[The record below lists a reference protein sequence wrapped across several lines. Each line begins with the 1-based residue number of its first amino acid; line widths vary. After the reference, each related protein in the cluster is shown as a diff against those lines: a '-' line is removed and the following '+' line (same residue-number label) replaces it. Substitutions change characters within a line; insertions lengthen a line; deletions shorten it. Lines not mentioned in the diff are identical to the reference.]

1 MEERQPMDKMDS
13 REGREGREERLRR
26 MMREH
31 GDSLVRSCALILKD
45 ASLAEDAVQESFVKA
60 WKALP
65 RFREECSELS
75 WLTRIC
81 INTCRD
87 YQRGFWFRRVD
98 RRKQPEDLNL
108 IAEDIQPQDASV
120 AEAVLALPLKYRE
133 VILLRYYHDLP
144 LKEIASALGLGVPTV
159 SSRLIRAKEQLRESL
174 KGWYFDEE

>member
-1 MEERQPMDKMDS
+1 MEEKQPMDEMNGAES
-13 REGREGREERLRR
+13 REERLRR

-31 GDSLVRSCALILKD
+31 GDSLVKSCALILKD
-45 ASLAEDAVQESFVKA
+45 ASLAEDAVQESFIKA
-60 WKALP
+60 WKGLA
-65 RFREECSELS
+65 RFRGECSELS

-98 RRKQPEDLNL
+98 RSRQPEDLHL
-108 IAEDIQPQDASV
+108 ITEAAQPEDTSV
-120 AEAVLALPLKYRE
+120 AEAVMALPLKYRE

-144 LKEIASALGLGVPTV
+144 LKEIAQALGTGISTV
-159 SSRLIRAKEQLRESL
+159 SSRLIRAREQLGESL